1 MGRDRGARVIQAD
14 ERGIKLDRTVFTR
27 PAAANPG
34 DTRDLGVSQW
44 STPPRVGW
52 QTSNP
57 HPRLGAARTW
67 RRTRGRDRLAPPISA
82 VAYPHS
88 LHLLCSI
95 VPGAATGGQVADR
108 RGRLDSDVLESSL
121 DREVIA
127 SRLNVLVAEAR
138 PVKSRWI
145 TGG

>member
-1 MGRDRGARVIQAD
+1 MVDTAEGGGRRVTI
-14 ERGIKLDRTVFTR
+14 
-27 PAAANPG
+27 PASALPEPA
-34 DTRDLGVSQW
+34 
-44 STPPRVGW
+44 
-52 QTSNP
+52 SNP
-57 HPRLGAARTW
+57 WPRP
-67 RRTRGRDRLAPPISA
+67 LAPPISA
-82 VAYPHS
+82 IAYPHS

-127 SRLNVLVAEAR
+127 SRLNVLVAEAC